1 MRVMRAPWELSDG
14 TYVDLIQPRE
24 FALLPDGTELVAI
37 DGERVAKGRPEKDG
51 RPLDMDTRMGFLA
64 FGWPN
69 GRTDGLTYE
78 VEIEESVVRPAPNGE
93 QTE

>member
-1 MRVMRAPWELSDG
+1 MKVMRAPWQLADG
-14 TYVDLIQPRE
+14 TYVDLIQARE

-37 DGERVAKGRPEKDG
+37 DGERVTKGKPDEHG
-51 RPLDMDTRMGFLA
+51 NPLDMDTRLGFLA

-69 GRTDGLTYE
+69 GRADGLTYE
-78 VEIEESVVRPAPNGE
+78 VEIEEPVSRPAPNGD